1 MSAVERQPGARFG
14 MRPEKRLGQLLLENG
29 LLTAEQLEAALAVQR
44 RERRPLGQVLLAQ
57 GLVDEK
63 ALAGVLSLHFDVPQ
77 IDFAKAR
84 VEKEALALISESYAR
99 EHTILPIR
107 VDKDELEVATVDPG
121 DLALFAELKVL
132 TRKRIKPVLGVKS
145 QIDLAITQ
153 SYKLRTGV
161 DRHVR
166 SFEETYRPT
175 LANRRLAE
183 VKQDAPVV
191 QIVDL
196 IIAQGAEERASD
208 IHIEPQQDHLR
219 IRFRIDGVLHDA
231 TKLPATL
238 AAPIISRVKLL
249 ANLDIVDRRHSQD
262 GQIQTTVDG
271 RPLDI
276 RVGTIETIWGEKAVL
291 RLLERSRSILR
302 LDTLG
307 FSPATLKMFRGLVQ
321 SPYGMILVTG
331 PTGSGKT
338 TTLYAALNELNRVEK
353 NVMTIEDPVE
363 YTFEDVNQIQINRL
377 AGITFANGLRGILR
391 QDPDA
396 ILVGEIRD
404 KETAEISVQSALTGH
419 LVLSSLHAT
428 DAVGAIYRF
437 LEMGIESF
445 MVTSAVIGVLA
456 QRLVRRN
463 CPDCTTVYEPSTEEL
478 EFYRAVG
485 GQGLIFHRGTG
496 CAHCVHTGFRGR
508 IGVFE
513 VLPMTDGLKRL
524 LVREA
529 PHEELRQQ
537 AIREGMT
544 TLRSAGVA
552 RIDEGLTTIAE
563 VIRSVHVS
571 EGNNA

>member
-1 MSAVERQPGARFG
+1 VSAVERQPAGRFG
-14 MRPEKRLGQLLLENG
+14 LRQEKRLGELLLENG
-29 LLTAEQLEAALAVQR
+29 LLTAEQLEAALVEQKR
-44 RERRPLGQVLLAQ
+44 QRRPLGQILLGQ

-63 ALAGVLSLHFDVPQ
+63 ALAGVLSLHFNVPQ
-77 IDFAKAR
+77 VDFSR
-84 VEKEALALISESYAR
+84 LRIENEALALISESYAR
-99 EHTILPIR
+99 EHTILPLR
-107 VDKDELEVATVDPG
+107 VDKDELELATIDPG

-132 TRKRIKPVLGVKS
+132 TRKRIKPVLGVRS
-145 QIDLAITQ
+145 QIELAITQ
-153 SYKLRTGV
+153 AYKLRTGV
-161 DRHVR
+161 DRNVR
-166 SFEETYRPT
+166 SFEETFRPT
-175 LANRRLAE
+175 LATRRLAE

-208 IHIEPQQDHLR
+208 VHIEPQQDHLR
-219 IRFRIDGVLHDA
+219 VRFRIDGVLHDA
-231 TKLPATL
+231 TRLPATL
-238 AAPIISRVKLL
+238 AAPISSRVKLL

-276 RVGTIETIWGEKAVL
+276 RVGTIETIWGEKVVL
-291 RLLERSRSILR
+291 RLLERSRSILS

-307 FSPATLKMFRGLVQ
+307 FSAASLRTFRTLVQ

-338 TTLYAALNELNRVEK
+338 TTLYAALNELNR
-353 NVMTIEDPVE
+353 NAQNIMTIEDPVE
-363 YTFEDVNQIQINRL
+363 YTFEGVNQIQINRL
-377 AGITFANGLRGILR
+377 AGITFANGLRAILR
-391 QDPDA
+391 QDPDV

-463 CPDCTTVYEPSTEEL
+463 CPECAVTYEPAPEEL
-478 EFYRAVG
+478 EFYHAVG
-485 GQGLIFHRGTG
+485 GRGAVFHRGNG
-496 CAHCVHTGFRGR
+496 CASCAHTGFHGR

-513 VLPMTDGLKRL
+513 VLRMTDGIKRL
-524 LVREA
+524 L
-529 PHEELRQQ
+529 LRN
-537 AIREGMT
+537 ASPEVLRAMATAEGMT
-544 TLRSAGVA
+544 PLRSSGLAK
-552 RIDEGLTTIAE
+552 IEEGLTTIGE
-563 VIRSVHVS
+563 VMRSVHLS
-571 EGNNA
+571 EAIDA

>member
-1 MSAVERQPGARFG
+1 MSAVEPQPVGRFG
-14 MRPEKRLGQLLLENG
+14 IRQDKRLGELLLENG
-29 LLTAEQLEAALAVQR
+29 LLTAEQLDLALAEQKR
-44 RERRPLGQVLLAQ
+44 QRRPLGQVLLSQ

-63 ALAGVLSLHFDVPQ
+63 ALAGVLSVHFNVPQ
-77 IDFAKAR
+77 VDFARTR
-84 VEKEALALISESYAR
+84 VEKDALALIPESYAR

-107 VDKDELEVATVDPG
+107 LDRDELEVATVDPG

-132 TRKRIKPVLGVKS
+132 TRKRIKPVLGVRS
-145 QIDLAITQ
+145 LIEQAITQ
-153 SYKLRTGV
+153 AYKLRTGV

-166 SFEETYRPT
+166 SFEETFQPAAAT
-175 LANRRLAE
+175 RRLAE
-183 VKQDAPVV
+183 VRQDAPVV

-219 IRFRIDGVLHDA
+219 VRFRIDGVLHDA
-231 TKLPATL
+231 TRLPATL
-238 AAPIISRVKLL
+238 AAPISSRVKLL

-276 RVGTIETIWGEKAVL
+276 RVGTIETIWGEKVVL

-307 FSPATLKMFRGLVQ
+307 FSPSALVTFRGLIK

-338 TTLYAALNELNRVEK
+338 TTLYAALNELNSVAQ
-353 NVMTIEDPVE
+353 NIMTIEDPVE
-363 YTFEDVNQIQINRL
+363 YTFEGVNQIQINRL
-377 AGITFANGLRGILR
+377 AGITFANGLRAILR

-419 LVLSSLHAT
+419 FVLSSLHAT
-428 DAVGAIYRF
+428 DTVGAIYRF

-445 MVTSAVIGVLA
+445 MVTSAVSGVLA
-456 QRLVRRN
+456 QRLVRRI
-463 CPDCTTVYEPSTEEL
+463 CPECASPYEPPPEEL
-478 EFYRAVG
+478 DFYHSVG
-485 GQGLIFHRGTG
+485 GHGMTFQRGTG
-496 CAHCVHTGFRGR
+496 CAACAHTGFRGR

-513 VLPMTDGLKRL
+513 VLRMSDAIKRL
-524 LVREA
+524 LVRDAAPEA
-529 PHEELRQQ
+529 LRQR
-537 AIREGMT
+537 AITEGMS
-544 TLRSAGVA
+544 TLRSAGLA
-552 RIDEGLTTIAE
+552 KIDEGLTTIAE
-563 VIRSVHVS
+563 VMRSVHVS
-571 EGNNA
+571 EDVDA